1 MKRDKTTGIVLIV
14 AGIAVVIVSVAADS
28 IGMGAFP
35 GFGYK
40 QIIGTLVG
48 IVMIVAGLGLL
59 PKRVKVIQ

>member
-1 MKRDKTTGIVLIV
+1 MERNKTTGIVLLA
-14 AGIAVVIVSVAADS
+14 AGIVVVIVSVAADS

-48 IVMIVAGLGLL
+48 IAMIVVGLGLL

>member
-1 MKRDKTTGIVLIV
+1 MKRNKTAGIVLLA
-14 AGIAVVIVSVAADS
+14 AGIVIVIVSVAADC

-48 IVMIVAGLGLL
+48 IVMIVVGLGLL
-59 PKRVKVIQ
+59 PKRVKVIE

>member
-1 MKRDKTTGIVLIV
+1 MKRNKTTGMVLCAAGIVVVLI
-14 AGIAVVIVSVAADS
+14 SVAADC

-48 IVMIVAGLGLL
+48 IVMIVVGLGLL